1 MISLA
6 GVTMVLI
13 VIAALRS
20 LESAPDREIVAGV
33 LAGNTDDFE
42 ELVVRY
48 QRQVFRI
55 AFRVTRDRD
64 DATDVAQE
72 AFVRAFLAL
81 KQYDAERP
89 FGAWISRITLN
100 AAFTFCSGRKNQ
112 GDDRMRDTPYEVK
125 AADGFSAVA
134 RIEIE
139 TAVRAAVAGLPEGIR
154 ETFELRAYADLSY
167 DEIAHELG
175 VPRGTVMSRL
185 ARARERLR
193 EVLKQQGFGSESEAV

>member
-6 GVTMVLI
+6 GVTAVLV

-20 LESAPDREIVAGV
+20 LEAASDQEIVSGV
-33 LAGNTDDFE
+33 LAGNTDYFE
-42 ELVVRY
+42 GLVVRY

-55 AFRVTRDRD
+55 ALRVTRDRD
-64 DATDVAQE
+64 NAADVAQE
-72 AFVRAFLAL
+72 AFVRAFVAL
-81 KQYDAERP
+81 KQYDANRP

-100 AAFTFCSGRKNQ
+100 AALTLYSSGKKQ
-112 GDDRMRDTPYEVK
+112 GDERRTATLDNSN
-125 AADGFSAVA
+125 AADAFSTVA
-134 RIEIE
+134 RTEFE
-139 TAVRAAVAGLPEGIR
+139 TAVRAAVAGLPDGIR

-193 EVLKQQGFGSESEAV
+193 EVLEQQGFGRESEAV

>member
-6 GVTMVLI
+6 GVTAVLV

-20 LESAPDREIVAGV
+20 LEAASDQEIVSGV
-33 LAGNTDDFE
+33 LGGNTDDFE
-42 ELVVRY
+42 GLVVRY

-55 AFRVTRDRD
+55 ALRVTRDRD
-64 DATDVAQE
+64 NAADVAQE
-72 AFVRAFLAL
+72 AFVRAFVAL
-81 KQYDAERP
+81 KQYDANRP

-100 AAFTFCSGRKNQ
+100 TALTLCSSRKKQ
-112 GDDRMRDTPYEVK
+112 GDERRTATLDNSN
-125 AADGFSAVA
+125 AADAFSTVA
-134 RIEIE
+134 RTEFE
-139 TAVRAAVAGLPEGIR
+139 TAVRAAIAGLPDGIR

-193 EVLKQQGFGSESEAV
+193 EVLEQQGFGRESEAV

>member
-6 GVTMVLI
+6 GVTAVLV

-20 LESAPDREIVAGV
+20 LEAASDQEIVSGV
-33 LAGNTDDFE
+33 LGGNTDDFE
-42 ELVVRY
+42 GLVVRY
-48 QRQVFRI
+48 RRQVFRI
-55 AFRVTRDRD
+55 ALRVTRDRD
-64 DATDVAQE
+64 NAADVAQE
-72 AFVRAFLAL
+72 AFVRAFVAL
-81 KQYDAERP
+81 KQYDANRP

-100 AAFTFCSGRKNQ
+100 TALTLCSSRKKQ
-112 GDDRMRDTPYEVK
+112 GDERRTATLDNSN
-125 AADGFSAVA
+125 AADAFSTVA
-134 RIEIE
+134 RTEFE
-139 TAVRAAVAGLPEGIR
+139 TAVRAAIAGLPDGIR

-193 EVLKQQGFGSESEAV
+193 EVLEQQGFGRESEAV

>member
-1 MISLA
+1 VISLA
-6 GVTMVLI
+6 GVTAVLV

-20 LESAPDREIVAGV
+20 LEAASDQEIVSGV
-33 LAGNTDDFE
+33 LGGNTDDFE
-42 ELVVRY
+42 GLVVRY

-55 AFRVTRDRD
+55 ALRVTRDRD
-64 DATDVAQE
+64 NAADVAQE
-72 AFVRAFLAL
+72 AFVRAFVAL
-81 KQYDAERP
+81 KQYDANRP

-100 AAFTFCSGRKNQ
+100 TALTLCSSRKKQ
-112 GDDRMRDTPYEVK
+112 GDERRTATLDNSN
-125 AADGFSAVA
+125 AADAFSTVA
-134 RIEIE
+134 RTEFE
-139 TAVRAAVAGLPEGIR
+139 TAVRAAIAGLPDGIR

-193 EVLKQQGFGSESEAV
+193 EVLEQQGFGRESEAV